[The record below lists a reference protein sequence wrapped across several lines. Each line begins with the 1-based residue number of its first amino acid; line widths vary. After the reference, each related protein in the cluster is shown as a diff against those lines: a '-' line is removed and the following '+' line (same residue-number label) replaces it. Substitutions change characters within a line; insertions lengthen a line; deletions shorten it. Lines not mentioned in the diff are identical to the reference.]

1 MPEAELHVSSGPEE
15 SLTSER
21 DAHSPDRDP
30 SDIDTTVE
38 LSQSKRLGIMGW
50 LAIGWLALVVVMA
63 IAPWLFPVP
72 ELTER
77 FPDTLRNRDFGPRSG
92 HLLGFDSAGRDLAA
106 KVVYGTRASMIVSVF
121 AISIGLLIGGT
132 LGLVA
137 GYFRGRVDA
146 VITNLF
152 NVGLA
157 IPQLVLALT
166 LAAVFSTGTDVSYL
180 RRVAVVT
187 FAIGFAAIPILGRIT
202 RANTLTWANREFVL
216 ASKTVGARTP
226 RILWREVLP
235 NVLPAMFSIA
245 LLSIAV
251 AIVVE
256 GGLALLGV
264 GIPAGIESPSWGN
277 LIATGRSQMLLGEA
291 RQVIAASAMV
301 FFTVLSLN
309 YLGDVVRARFDVRES
324 AL

>member
-1 MPEAELHVSSGPEE
+1 MPEVEPTAAVLDVATPSGSIEPTGDTELAVAR
-15 SLTSER
+15 T
-21 DAHSPDRDP
+21 
-30 SDIDTTVE
+30 
-38 LSQSKRLGIMGW
+38 KRLGVIGW
-50 LAIGWLALVVVMA
+50 LAIIWLVLVALMA
-63 IAPWLFPVP
+63 AVPSLFPVP

-77 FPDTLRNRDFGPRSG
+77 FPDSLRNRDFGPTSG
-92 HLLGFDSAGRDLAA
+92 HPLGFDTSGRDLLA
-106 KVVYGTRASMIVSVF
+106 KLVHGTRASMIVSVLAVSF
-121 AISIGLLIGGT
+121 GLVIGGT
-132 LGLVA
+132 LGLIA
-137 GYFRGRVDA
+137 GYFRGRVDTI
-146 VITNLF
+146 ITNAF

-166 LAAVFSTGTDVSYL
+166 LAAVFASDANAGYGQ
-180 RRVAVVT
+180 RVLVVT
-187 FAIGFAAIPILGRIT
+187 FAIGFASIPILGRIT

-216 ASKTVGARTP
+216 ASKTIGAKTP
-226 RILWREVLP
+226 RILIREVLP
-235 NVLPAMFSIA
+235 NVAPAMFSIA
-245 LLSIAV
+245 LLGIAV

-264 GIPAGIESPSWGN
+264 GIPADITSPSWGN

-291 RQVIAASAMV
+291 GQVMAASTMV

>member
-1 MPEAELHVSSGPEE
+1 MPEAELNVTAGSDE
-15 SLTSER
+15 
-21 DAHSPDRDP
+21 DAPTGVTTVP
-30 SDIDTTVE
+30 TDIDGSDTTVE
-38 LSQSKRLGIMGW
+38 KSKSKRLGIIGW
-50 LAIGWLALVVVMA
+50 LAIAWLIVVALMA
-63 IAPWLFPVP
+63 IVPSLFPVP
-72 ELTER
+72 DLTER
-77 FPDTLRNRDFGPRSG
+77 STDVLRSGDFGPRAG
-92 HLLGFDSAGRDLAA
+92 NWLGFDTSGRDLAA
-106 KVVYGTRASMIVSVF
+106 KVVYGTRASMIISVC
-121 AISIGLLIGGT
+121 AIAFGLLVGGT

-137 GYFRGRVDA
+137 GYFRGRIDT
-146 VITNLF
+146 VITNIF

-166 LAAVFSTGTDVSYL
+166 LAAVFASGNDVSYSN
-180 RRVAVVT
+180 RVAVVT

-202 RANTLTWANREFVL
+202 RANTLTWASREFVL
-216 ASKTVGARTP
+216 AAKTVGARTP
-226 RILWREVLP
+226 RIILREVLP

-264 GIPAGIESPSWGN
+264 GVPADITSPSWGN
-277 LIATGRSQMLLGEA
+277 LISTGRSQMLLGEA
-291 RQVIAASAMV
+291 AQVVTASAMV

-309 YLGDVVRARFDVRES
+309 YLGDVVRARFDVRDS

>member
-1 MPEAELHVSSGPEE
+1 VPEAELHTTPGAA
-15 SLTSER
+15 
-21 DAHSPDRDP
+21 DASPAFVPHDP
-30 SDIDTTVE
+30 ALDELETTVE
-38 LSQSKRLGIMGW
+38 KSRSKRLGIMGW
-50 LAIGWLALVVVMA
+50 LAIAWLVLVALMALV
-63 IAPWLFPVP
+63 PGLFPVP
-72 ELTER
+72 GLNER
-77 FPDTLRNRDFGPRSG
+77 FPEALRSRDFGPTAG
-92 HLLGFDSAGRDLAA
+92 HPLGFDTSGRDLAA
-106 KVVYGTRASMIVSVF
+106 KVVYGARASMIVSVC
-121 AISIGLLIGGT
+121 AISFGLLVGGT
-132 LGLVA
+132 LGLIG
-137 GYFRGRVDA
+137 GYFRGRIDT
-146 VITNLF
+146 VITNAF

-166 LAAVFSTGTDVSYL
+166 LAVVFASGADVTYA

-202 RANTLTWANREFVL
+202 RANTLTWAEREFVL
-216 ASKTVGARTP
+216 SARTIGTKTP
-226 RILWREVLP
+226 RIILREVLP

-245 LLSIAV
+245 LLSVAV

-264 GIPAGIESPSWGN
+264 GIPADITSPSWGN

-291 RQVIAASAMV
+291 GQVVAASAMV